1 MIPSRP
7 DFIIVGGH
15 VGDEV
20 MLMASRQVRSID
32 IQEEVETHNAWSLF
46 GDRVRTMPIRWDI
59 DVHANIV
66 DYTLVV
72 AKDYGQ
78 AWTDLFDLWAPPSP
92 PSREL
97 EGRRTLKRGTE
108 FQ

>member
-1 MIPSRP
+1 MIHSRP

-20 MLMASRQVRSID
+20 MLMASRRVRSID

-66 DYTLVV
+66 DYTLIV

-78 AWTDLFDLWAPPSP
+78 AWSGLFDQWSP
-92 PSREL
+92 PGPVTREL
-97 EGRRTLKRGTE
+97 ETRRALKRLS
-108 FQ
+108 